1 MNTVFLSLGSN
12 RGNRRQFLLDATASV
27 ATHIGTVKTR
37 SSVYETEPW
46 GFADDI
52 PFLNMV
58 LEVSTPLGAGETLAM
73 VLSIE
78 RDLGRTRGPDPGYL
92 PRTIDI
98 DILFFNHEIIRSGDL
113 VVPHPRIARRKF
125 VLAPLAEIA
134 PDFVHPE
141 SGLTAAELLAACT
154 DTTSVRKLI

>member
-12 RGNRRQFLLDATASV
+12 RGNRRQYLLDASASV
-27 ATHIGTVKTR
+27 TALIGRVAAR
-37 SSVYETEPW
+37 SSVYETAPW
-46 GFADDI
+46 GFADDT

-58 LEVSTPLGAGETLAM
+58 LEVLTPLGAGEILDL

-78 RDLGRTRGPDPGYL
+78 RSLGRTRGPVPGYL

-98 DILFFNHEIIRSGDL
+98 DILFFNNEVIRSGDL
-113 VVPHPRIARRKF
+113 VVPHPRIALRKF

-134 PDFVHPE
+134 PDLKPPE
-141 SGLTAAELLAACT
+141 SKKTIRELLEVCP
-154 DTTSVRKLI
+154 DKSEVRSLR